1 MKSTLQFNLFLILLF
16 ITIAA
21 LPAIGGAETAGAGRA
36 LYGYPDIDTRTLN
49 AGPDATQLGAAT
61 RLIQAAPVSGQ
72 GPGVVTGL
80 SLRWNGYGTPQLLR
94 HHSGFLTGPST
105 RQPADLVR
113 GYLASN
119 ADLFRFSDQ
128 TLAGLELIDSY
139 VTRHN
144 GATHVG
150 FQLTAAGLPVYN
162 AIITATVDAKGR
174 IVILG
179 GSYDPDV
186 AASNS
191 IVLNETQAITA
202 ALEAV
207 GVKAP
212 ARLRLQPSATGFVFE
227 NTVAD
232 LYNPA
237 PFTAELVMFSMGSG
251 KNGRIAWRVVTS
263 VDRTGTYESVID
275 AETGE
280 ILFRMNR
287 VRADH
292 GAEGNVYRVQNP
304 TLGAQQI
311 TTFIGIDGSW
321 VDDRTTDGNNA
332 ISYHDLDDTN
342 TVGYQPQ
349 TPDNADPAYQHFNY
363 TYTDAI
369 NTSGG
374 TDVTTDRDAVITQAF
389 YYVNMLH
396 DYYYNLGFDEVS
408 RNFQDDNF
416 GRGGM
421 ENDRVLIEVDNG
433 FNNGDCCNAFMDSNN
448 DGTNGRLTL
457 RVGLQPDNLDMH
469 RAMNG
474 DTVTHEFGHGLSN
487 RMVGMGTLGSGVQT
501 GALGE
506 GWSDAAATEL
516 WNDPVYGEYN
526 NGNNATGIRGVAY
539 DTSTLVYSDLC
550 SGGCQVHRDGR
561 IWATVMWQVRAALI
575 DTYGQGAGTAL
586 HAQLLIDGMKNTPTD
601 PSYLDARDGYLTADV
616 TNNAGANQCLLWA
629 VFAEREMGSLA
640 ASLGNGSLITPST
653 VVPAECE
660 PTADAGGP
668 YVTPEGQP
676 QTVDGSGSTESSDPS
691 GGAIT
696 YAWDLDNDGDFD
708 DGNNVTASFTN
719 VGDNGLFTVRLQVTN
734 AAGISDVDTTTV
746 TVTNVAPTV
755 NIDVNQI
762 DQIDEF
768 DVIEVNAGF
777 SDPGWEDSYTYE
789 IDWGTPAGDTSV
801 GNANVTTEGGPGPD
815 EGTVTDSHQYGDNGV
830 YTITVTVTDDDGD
843 SGSDS
848 FILTVGNI
856 DPGAVI
862 DLSGTM
868 IINGI
873 PAIIAHV
880 GENVPFSAGSTDPG
894 SDDLTL
900 TWDWDDGAP
909 APDVSTD
916 YLVNSPAAD
925 PLPSPSVQPRDL
937 TDDQVHAFTEACL
950 YEVVFASSDDD
961 GGDADDSL
969 VVIISS
975 NADRTRSAG
984 YWYQAYRQRKNAVF
998 TSEELECYLDI
1009 TGFMST
1015 VFNEETDVS
1024 TIDQAKKLLKGRTKP
1039 PMEQI
1044 FDRQLLAVWLNFANG
1059 SMDLGTLVDTDG
1071 DFVPDTS
1078 FADIISAAEAARM
1091 NPATTREELEA
1102 HKDLL
1107 ELINVSSL

>member
-1 MKSTLQFNLFLILLF
+1 LLF
-16 ITIAA
+16 ITAA
-21 LPAIGGAETAGAGRA
+21 LLPAIGSAETADAGRV
-36 LYGYPDIDTRTLN
+36 LYGYPDIDTRILD
-49 AGPDATQLGAAT
+49 AGPDAAQLGAAT
-61 RLIQAAPVSGQ
+61 RLIQAAQVSGK
-72 GPGVVTGL
+72 PGVPTGV
-80 SLRWNGYGTPQLLR
+80 SLRWNGYGTPQILR
-94 HHSGFLTGPST
+94 HHSGYLTGPST
-105 RQPADLVR
+105 RNPTDVVR
-113 GYLASN
+113 DYLASN
-119 ADLFRFSDQ
+119 AGLFRFSDQ
-128 TLAGLELIDSY
+128 TLAGLKLIDAY

-150 FQLTAAGLPVYN
+150 FQLTAAGLPVFQ

-179 GSYDPDV
+179 GSYDPGV
-186 AASNS
+186 AASNT
-191 IVLNETQAITA
+191 IVLNETEAIAA
-202 ALEAV
+202 ALDAV
-207 GVKAP
+207 GVRAP
-212 ARLRLQPSATGFVFE
+212 TRLRLLPSTSGFAFE

-232 LYNPA
+232 LYRPA

-251 KNGRIAWRVVTS
+251 KDGRIAWRVVTS
-263 VDRTGTYESVID
+263 VDRTGTYETVVD

-280 ILFRMNR
+280 ILFRTNR
-287 VRADH
+287 VKADH
-292 GAEGNVYRVQNP
+292 GAEGNVYQVQNP
-304 TLGAQQI
+304 TLGSQQI

-349 TPDNADPAYQHFNY
+349 TPDNTDSAYQHFNY

-416 GRGGM
+416 GRGGL
-421 ENDRVLIEVDNG
+421 ENDRVLVEVDNG

-474 DTVTHEFGHGLSN
+474 DTVTHEFGHGLSS
-487 RMVGMGTLGSGVQT
+487 RMVGMGNLGSGVQT

-526 NGNNATGIRGVAY
+526 NGNNATGIRGVSY
-539 DTSTLVYSDLC
+539 DTSTMVYSDLC
-550 SGGCQVHRDGR
+550 SWSGGCQVHRDGR

-575 DTYGQGAGTAL
+575 DTYGQVTGTAL
-586 HAQLLIDGMKNTPTD
+586 HAQLLIDSMKNSPTN
-601 PSYLDARDGYLTADV
+601 PSYLDARDGYLAADV
-616 TNNAGANQCLLWA
+616 TNNAGANQCLLWG
-629 VFAEREMGSLA
+629 VFAEREMGALA
-640 ASLGNGSLITPST
+640 SSTGNSST
-653 VVPAECE
+653 ISPNSDAPDECI

-676 QTVDGSGSTESSDPS
+676 VIVDGSASAESSDPS

-708 DGNNVTASFTN
+708 DGNNVTATFTN

-734 AAGISDVDTTTV
+734 TAGISDVDSTTV
-746 TVTNVAPTV
+746 TVNNVAPTV
-755 NIDVNQI
+755 IIDVNQI
-762 DQIDEF
+762 DQINEF
-768 DVIEVNAGF
+768 DVIEVNASF
-777 SDPGWEDSYTYE
+777 SDPGWEDTYSYE
-789 IDWGTPAGDTSV
+789 IDWGTPAGDTST
-801 GNANVTTEGGPGPD
+801 GDANVTTEGGPGPD

-830 YTITVTVTDDDGD
+830 FTITVTVTDDDGD
-843 SGSDS
+843 SGSDQ
-848 FILTVGNI
+848 FILTVGNV
-856 DPGAVI
+856 DPDVDI

-868 IINGI
+868 TINGI

-880 GENVPFSAGSTDPG
+880 GEDIPFSADSTDPG

-909 APDVSTD
+909 APDVSTE
-916 YLVNSPAAD
+916 YLVNPPAAD
-925 PLPSPSVQPRDL
+925 PLPSPSVQPRDVN
-937 TDDQVHAFTEACL
+937 DAQVHAFTEACL
-950 YEVVFASSDDD
+950 YEVVFASLDDD
-961 GGDADDSL
+961 GGGADDSL
-969 VVIISS
+969 VVIISN
-975 NADRTRSAG
+975 NAELTRSAG
-984 YWYQAYRQRKNAVF
+984 YWYQAYRGKKNGFF
-998 TSEELECYLDI
+998 TAEELECYLAI

-1024 TIDQAKKLLKGRTKP
+1024 TIALAKNLLKGGKNP
-1039 PMEQI
+1039 PMEQV

-1078 FADIISAAEAARM
+1078 FADIITAAEAARL
-1091 NPATTREELEA
+1091 NPATTDEELEA

-1107 ELINVSSL
+1107 DLINVSSL